1 MSSVILIF
9 IFIFGLII
17 GSFLNC
23 LVWRLYKNE
32 TVLGRSYCPKCR
44 EKIFWYDN
52 IPVISFLLLHGK
64 CRHCQEKISVQYP
77 LVELAVGFLFSLAYL
92 KIFVGSGGLVLSSD
106 QLIINGQPALLLLQ
120 AWLAIAVMAAVLI
133 YDARWYLISTNLIIG
148 AAVLFLGLDIFL
160 GVNWINL
167 FWSLFIGIGFFL
179 LQYLLT
185 RGRGLGEGDIW
196 LGGLLAII
204 FPQPNL
210 LLTALFISYLIGGV
224 TGLVLLL
231 GQKRG
236 LKSKLPLGIF
246 LAFGA
251 ILTIFFGSELLGWY
265 LGLLRG

>member
-1 MSSVILIF
+1 MHFLLLSF
-9 IFIFGLII
+9 IFIFGLVL

-23 LVWRLYKNE
+23 LVWRLYQNE
-32 TVLGRSYCPKCR
+32 TVWGRSHCPKCR
-44 EKIFWYDN
+44 QKISWYDN
-52 IPVISFLLLHGK
+52 IPVISFFLLQGK
-64 CRHCQEKISVQYP
+64 CRHCQEKISWQYP
-77 LVELAVGFLFSLAYL
+77 LVELIVGVLFSLAYL
-92 KIFVGSGGLVLSSD
+92 KIFSAPGSLVLSADGLTIGS
-106 QLIINGQPALLLLQ
+106 QQMLLLLQ
-120 AWLAIAVMAAVLI
+120 AWLAIAVMTAVLI

-148 AAVLFLGLDIFL
+148 AAILFFCLDIAL
-160 GVNWINL
+160 GINWLNL

-204 FPQPNL
+204 FPQPSL

-224 TGLVLLL
+224 TGLILLL
-231 GQKRG
+231 EQKKG

-246 LAFGA
+246 LALGA

-265 LGLLRG
+265 LGLLGA